1 MLKQRFLSAFII
13 IVGISVLILLLNK
26 QFLTYLVAL
35 ISSISLWEFLKV
47 RFTNAVSLLGIF
59 LFLILMLISFS
70 PFFSY
75 LFIILS
81 VITYFLSS
89 ILILS
94 FPLNKTFLKRTM
106 VWSLFGLVIHL
117 GFFTSLIQIISYN
130 DLPLTFLELESGKSL
145 IFYIVLIAIL
155 MDSIAF
161 FAGKSLGK
169 RPFITNVSP
178 NKTLEGFLA
187 AIIVT
192 PLLLSTISSNIFNL
206 PFFLVL
212 CILVIVSLY
221 SVLGDAFAS
230 MMKRVVEV
238 KDYSNLIPGH
248 GGLYDR
254 LDSHIAAFPCF
265 VFLLNLV

>member
-1 MLKQRFLSAFII
+1 MLNQRLLSAFII
-13 IVGISVLILLLNK
+13 IVVISLLILLLNN
-26 QFLTYLVAL
+26 QYLTYLVAL

-59 LFLILMLISFS
+59 LFLILMFVSFS
-70 PFFSY
+70 PFVSY
-75 LFIILS
+75 LFTTLS

-94 FPLNKTFLKRTM
+94 FPLNKSFLKRSM
-106 VWSLFGLVIHL
+106 VWSLFGFVIHL
-117 GFFTSLIQIISYN
+117 GFFASLIQIISN
-130 DLPLTFLELESGKSL
+130 NNLQLTFLEIESGKFL
-145 IFYIVLIAIL
+145 IYFIVLIAIL

-161 FAGKSLGK
+161 FAGKILGK

-178 NKTLEGFLA
+178 NKTLEGFLS

-192 PLLLSTISSNIFNL
+192 PLLLSTLSFNIFNL
-206 PFFLVL
+206 SFFLVL
-212 CILVIVSLY
+212 SILVVVSLY

-248 GGLYDR
+248 GGLFDR
-254 LDSHIAAFPCF
+254 LDSHVAAFPCF
-265 VFLLNLV
+265 VFLLNLL

>member
-1 MLKQRFLSAFII
+1 MI
-13 IVGISVLILLLNK
+13 GISLLIILLNH
-26 QFLTYLVAL
+26 QHLTYLVAL
-35 ISSISLWEFLKV
+35 LSSFSLWEFLKV
-47 RFTNAVSLLGIF
+47 RFTNAVSLIGIF
-59 LFLILMLISFS
+59 LFLILMFVSFS

-75 LFIILS
+75 LFISLS

-94 FPLNKTFLKRTM
+94 FPLNKTFLKRSM
-106 VWSLFGLVIHL
+106 VWSLLGFVIHL
-117 GFFTSLIQIISYN
+117 GFFASLIQIISN
-130 DLPLTFLELESGKSL
+130 NILPLTFFELESGKFL
-145 IFYIVLIAIL
+145 IFYIILIAIL

-161 FAGKSLGK
+161 FAGKGLGK

-178 NKTLEGFLA
+178 NKTLEGFMA

-192 PLLLSTISSNIFNL
+192 PLLLSTISFNIFNL
-206 PFFLVL
+206 PFFLIFS
-212 CILVIVSLY
+212 ILVLVSLY

-248 GGLYDR
+248 GGLFDR

-265 VFLLNLV
+265 VLLLNIV

>member
-1 MLKQRFLSAFII
+1 MLNQRLLSAFII
-13 IVGISVLILLLNK
+13 ILGISLLILLLNN
-26 QFLTYLVAL
+26 QYLTYLVAL

-47 RFTNAVSLLGIF
+47 RFTNAVSILGVF
-59 LFLILMLISFS
+59 LFLILMFVSFS

-75 LFIILS
+75 LFITLS

-94 FPLNKTFLKRTM
+94 FPLNKNFLKRSM
-106 VWSLFGLVIHL
+106 IWSLFGFIIHL
-117 GFFTSLIQIISYN
+117 GFFASLIQIISN
-130 DLPLTFLELESGKSL
+130 NNFQFIFPEIESGKFL

-178 NKTLEGFLA
+178 NKTLEGFMA
-187 AIIVT
+187 AIVVT
-192 PLLLSTISSNIFNL
+192 PLLLSTTAFNILNL

-212 CILVIVSLY
+212 SILLVVSLY

-248 GGLYDR
+248 GGLFDR
-254 LDSHIAAFPCF
+254 LDSHVAAFPCF
-265 VFLLNLV
+265 VFLLNIV

>member
-265 VFLLNLV
+265 VFLLNIV

>member
-1 MLKQRFLSAFII
+1 MLKQRLLSAFII
-13 IVGISVLILLLNK
+13 IVGISLLILLLNN
-26 QFLTYLVAL
+26 QYLTYLVAL

-59 LFLILMLISFS
+59 LFLILKFVSFS

-75 LFIILS
+75 LFITLS

-94 FPLNKTFLKRTM
+94 FPLTKNFLKRSII
-106 VWSLFGLVIHL
+106 WSLFGFVIHL
-117 GFFTSLIQIISYN
+117 GFFASLIQIISDN
-130 DLPLTFLELESGKSL
+130 NLQLTLLEIESGIFL

-178 NKTLEGFLA
+178 NKTLEGFLS

-192 PLLLSTISSNIFNL
+192 PLLLSVISFNIFNL
-206 PFFLVL
+206 PFFLVWL
-212 CILVIVSLY
+212 MDLITHFLKRLLMMQPILFLF
-221 SVLGDAFAS
+221 VLGAPPKHTRDFKQDGVFNLK
-230 MMKRVVEV
+230 MKI
-238 KDYSNLIPGH
+238 LTI
-248 GGLYDR
+248 
-254 LDSHIAAFPCF
+254 
-265 VFLLNLV
+265 

>member
-1 MLKQRFLSAFII
+1 MLKQRLLSAFII
-13 IVGISVLILLLNK
+13 IVGISFLILLLSN
-26 QFLTYLVAL
+26 QYLIYLVAL

-47 RFTNAVSLLGIF
+47 RFTNVVSLLGIF
-59 LFLILMLISFS
+59 LFLILMFVSFS
-70 PFFSY
+70 SFFSY

-81 VITYFLSS
+81 VISYFFSS

-94 FPLNKTFLKRTM
+94 FPLNKTFLKRPI
-106 VWSLFGLVIHL
+106 VWSLSGFVIHL
-117 GFFTSLIQIISYN
+117 GFSASLIQIISN
-130 DLPLTFLELESGKSL
+130 NNLQLKFLDIDSGKFL

-178 NKTLEGFLA
+178 NKTLEGFMV

-192 PLLLSTISSNIFNL
+192 PLLLSTISFNIFNL
-206 PFFLVL
+206 PFFLVF
-212 CILVIVSLY
+212 CILVVVSLY

-248 GGLYDR
+248 GGLFDR
-254 LDSHIAAFPCF
+254 LDSHFAAFPCF
-265 VFLLNLV
+265 VFLLNIV

>member
-1 MLKQRFLSAFII
+1 MLNQRLLSAFII
-13 IVGISVLILLLNK
+13 IVGISLLILLLNN

-47 RFTNAVSLLGIF
+47 RFTNAVSILGVF
-59 LFLILMLISFS
+59 LFLILMFVSFS

-75 LFIILS
+75 LFITLS

-94 FPLNKTFLKRTM
+94 FPLNKNFLKRSM
-106 VWSLFGLVIHL
+106 IWSLFGFIIHL
-117 GFFTSLIQIISYN
+117 GFFASLIQIISN
-130 DLPLTFLELESGKSL
+130 NNFQFIFPEIESGKFL

-178 NKTLEGFLA
+178 NKTLEGFMA
-187 AIIVT
+187 AIVVT
-192 PLLLSTISSNIFNL
+192 PLLLSTTSFNILNL

-212 CILVIVSLY
+212 SILLVVSLY

-248 GGLYDR
+248 GGLFDR
-254 LDSHIAAFPCF
+254 LDSHVAAFPCF
-265 VFLLNLV
+265 VFLLNIV

>member
-13 IVGISVLILLLNK
+13 IVGISLLILLLNK
-26 QFLTYLVAL
+26 QYLTYLVAL

-265 VFLLNLV
+265 VFLLNIV

>member
-13 IVGISVLILLLNK
+13 IVGISTLILLLNN
-26 QFLTYLVAL
+26 QYLTYFVAI

-59 LFLILMLISFS
+59 LFLIFMFFSFS

-75 LFIILS
+75 LLITLS
-81 VITYFLSS
+81 VIVYFISS

-94 FPLNKTFLKRTM
+94 FPLNKAFLKKPM
-106 VWSLFGLVIHL
+106 VWCLFGFVIHL
-117 GFFTSLIQIISYN
+117 GFFASLIQIISN
-130 DLPLTFLELESGKSL
+130 SNLQFAFLEMESGKFL

-178 NKTLEGFLA
+178 NKTLEGFMA
-187 AIIVT
+187 AIVVT
-192 PLLLSTISSNIFNL
+192 PFLLSTISLNILNL

-212 CILVIVSLY
+212 CILVVVSIY

-248 GGLYDR
+248 GGLFDR

-265 VFLLNLV
+265 VFLLNIV

>member
-1 MLKQRFLSAFII
+1 MLKQRLLSAFII
-13 IVGISVLILLLNK
+13 IVGISFLILLLSN
-26 QFLTYLVAL
+26 QYLIYLVAL

-47 RFTNAVSLLGIF
+47 RFTNVVSLLGIF
-59 LFLILMLISFS
+59 LFLILMFVSFS
-70 PFFSY
+70 SFFSY

-81 VITYFLSS
+81 VISYFFSS

-94 FPLNKTFLKRTM
+94 FPLNKTFLKRPI
-106 VWSLFGLVIHL
+106 VWSLSGFVIHL
-117 GFFTSLIQIISYN
+117 GFSASLIQIISN
-130 DLPLTFLELESGKSL
+130 NNLQLTFLDIDSGKFL

-161 FAGKSLGK
+161 FAGKSFGK

-178 NKTLEGFLA
+178 NKTLEGFMA
-187 AIIVT
+187 AIIAT
-192 PLLLSTISSNIFNL
+192 PLLLSTISFNIFNL

-212 CILVIVSLY
+212 CILVVVSLY

-248 GGLYDR
+248 GGLFDR
-254 LDSHIAAFPCF
+254 LDSHFAAFPCF
-265 VFLLNLV
+265 VFLLNIV

>member
-1 MLKQRFLSAFII
+1 MIKETHKF
-13 IVGISVLILLLNK
+13 
-26 QFLTYLVAL
+26 
-35 ISSISLWEFLKV
+35 
-47 RFTNAVSLLGIF
+47 
-59 LFLILMLISFS
+59 
-70 PFFSY
+70 
-75 LFIILS
+75 
-81 VITYFLSS
+81 
-89 ILILS
+89 
-94 FPLNKTFLKRTM
+94 
-106 VWSLFGLVIHL
+106 
-117 GFFTSLIQIISYN
+117 
-130 DLPLTFLELESGKSL
+130 L

-178 NKTLEGFLA
+178 NKTLEGFMA

-192 PLLLSTISSNIFNL
+192 PLLLSTISFNIFNL

-212 CILVIVSLY
+212 CILVVVSLY

-248 GGLYDR
+248 GGLFDR
-254 LDSHIAAFPCF
+254 LDSHVAAFPCF
-265 VFLLNLV
+265 VFLLNIV

>member
-1 MLKQRFLSAFII
+1 MLKQRFLSALII
-13 IVGISVLILLLNK
+13 IVGISLLILLLNK
-26 QFLTYLVAL
+26 QYLTYLVAL

-47 RFTNAVSLLGIF
+47 RFSNAVSLLGIF

-212 CILVIVSLY
+212 CMLVIVSLY

-265 VFLLNLV
+265 VFLLNIV

>member
-1 MLKQRFLSAFII
+1 MLKQRLLSAFII
-13 IVGISVLILLLNK
+13 IVGISLLIVLLNN
-26 QFLTYLVAL
+26 QYLIYLVAL
-35 ISSISLWEFLKV
+35 ITSLSLWEFLKV
-47 RFTNAVSLLGIF
+47 RFTNAFSLLGIF
-59 LFLILMLISFS
+59 LFLILVFVSFS

-94 FPLNKTFLKRTM
+94 FPMNKTLLKRSM
-106 VWSLFGLVIHL
+106 VWSLFGVVIHL
-117 GFFTSLIQIISYN
+117 GFFASLIQIISN
-130 DLPLTFLELESGKSL
+130 NNLELTFFEIESGKFL

-178 NKTLEGFLA
+178 NKTLEGFMA

-192 PLLLSTISSNIFNL
+192 PFLLSTISLNILNL

-212 CILVIVSLY
+212 SILVVVSLY

-248 GGLYDR
+248 GGLFDR

-265 VFLLNLV
+265 VFLLNIV

>member
-1 MLKQRFLSAFII
+1 MPELPEVEIVRQSLEKKVRDKIIQKVLIKNRNLRFKIQSNFQKHLLKKKIKKIDRFSKYII
-13 IVGISVLILLLNK
+13 IT
-26 QFLTYLVAL
+26 FDD
-35 ISSISLWEFLKV
+35 SS
-47 RFTNAVSLLGIF
+47 G
-59 LFLILMLISFS
+59 
-70 PFFSY
+70 
-75 LFIILS
+75 FI
-81 VITYFLSS
+81 
-89 ILILS
+89 
-94 FPLNKTFLKRTM
+94 
-106 VWSLFGLVIHL
+106 IHL
-117 GFFTSLIQIISYN
+117 GFFASLIQIISN
-130 DLPLTFLELESGKSL
+130 NNLQLTFLEIESGKFL

-178 NKTLEGFLA
+178 NKTLEGFMA
-187 AIIVT
+187 AIILT
-192 PLLLSTISSNIFNL
+192 PFLLSTISLNILNL

-212 CILVIVSLY
+212 CILMVVSLY

-248 GGLYDR
+248 GGLFDR

-265 VFLLNLV
+265 VFLLNIV

>member
-1 MLKQRFLSAFII
+1 MLKQRLLSAFII
-13 IVGISVLILLLNK
+13 IVGISLLILLLNN
-26 QFLTYLVAL
+26 QYLTYFIAI
-35 ISSISLWEFLKV
+35 ISSVSLWEFLKV
-47 RFTNAVSLLGIF
+47 RFTNAVSFLGIC
-59 LFLILMLISFS
+59 LFLIFMFVSFS

-75 LFIILS
+75 LLITLS

-94 FPLNKTFLKRTM
+94 FPLNKTFLKRSM
-106 VWSLFGLVIHL
+106 VWILFGFVIHL
-117 GFFTSLIQIISYN
+117 GFFASLIQIISSN
-130 DLPLTFLELESGKSL
+130 NLQLTFLEIESGKFL

-178 NKTLEGFLA
+178 NKTFEGFMA

-192 PLLLSTISSNIFNL
+192 PLLLSTTSFNILNL
-206 PFFLVL
+206 PFYLVL
-212 CILVIVSLY
+212 CILIVVSLY

-230 MMKRVVEV
+230 MMKRTVEV

-248 GGLYDR
+248 GGLFDR

-265 VFLLNLV
+265 VFLLNIV

>member
-1 MLKQRFLSAFII
+1 MLKQRLLSAFII
-13 IVGISVLILLLNK
+13 IVGISLLILLLNN
-26 QFLTYLVAL
+26 QYLTYLVAL

-59 LFLILMLISFS
+59 LFLILMFVSFS

-75 LFIILS
+75 LFITLS

-94 FPLNKTFLKRTM
+94 FPLNKTFLKRSM
-106 VWSLFGLVIHL
+106 VWSLFGFVIHL
-117 GFFTSLIQIISYN
+117 GFFASLIQIISN
-130 DLPLTFLELESGKSL
+130 NNFQLTFPEIESGKFL

-161 FAGKSLGK
+161 FAGKSFGK

-178 NKTLEGFLA
+178 NKTLEGFMA
-187 AIIVT
+187 AIIAT
-192 PLLLSTISSNIFNL
+192 PLLLSTISFNIFNL
-206 PFFLVL
+206 PFVLGL
-212 CILVIVSLY
+212 CILVVVSLY

-248 GGLYDR
+248 GGLFDR
-254 LDSHIAAFPCF
+254 LDSHIAVFPCF
-265 VFLLNLV
+265 VFLLNIV

>member
-13 IVGISVLILLLNK
+13 IVGISLLILLLNK
-26 QFLTYLVAL
+26 QYLTYLVAL

-47 RFTNAVSLLGIF
+47 RFTNAVSLFGIF

-265 VFLLNLV
+265 VFLLNTV